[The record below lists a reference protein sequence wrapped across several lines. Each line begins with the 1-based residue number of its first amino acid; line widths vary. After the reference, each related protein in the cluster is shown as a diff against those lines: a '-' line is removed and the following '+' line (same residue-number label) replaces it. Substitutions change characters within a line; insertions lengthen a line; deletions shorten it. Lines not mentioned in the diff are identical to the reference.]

1 MRDGIAEALGDD
13 SHEFADL
20 LHSLGVQRNV
30 AKLVTYLTVA
40 GESTSR
46 DIERG
51 SGLRQPEVSIAM
63 RTLRLNNWIREWE
76 VKSTEGKG
84 RPCKAYALST
94 PIDEIIG
101 SIEQERRRESAS
113 TMESIQKLRD
123 LVSTSALVREL

>member
-1 MRDGIAEALGDD
+1 MREGLAEALGDD
-13 SHEFADL
+13 SHEFSDL

-30 AKLVTYLTVA
+30 AKVITYLAVA
-40 GESTSR
+40 GEGTSIE
-46 DIERG
+46 IERG

-76 VKSTEGKG
+76 IKSTEGKG

-94 PIDEIIG
+94 PIAEIIA

-113 TMESIQKLRD
+113 AMERIQKLRD
-123 LVSTSALVREL
+123 LVSTSSPVREP

>member
-1 MRDGIAEALGDD
+1 MREGLAEALGDKC
-13 SHEFADL
+13 HEFADL

-30 AKLVTYLTVA
+30 AKLVTYLAVA

-63 RTLRLNNWIREWE
+63 RTLRLNNWIRERE

-84 RPCKAYALST
+84 RPSKVYALST
-94 PIDEIIG
+94 PIDEIIK
-101 SIEQERRRESAS
+101 SIEEKRRKKSVEE
-113 TMESIQKLRD
+113 MESIRRLRD
-123 LVSTSALVREL
+123 LASTSALVREP

>member
-1 MRDGIAEALGDD
+1 MREGLAEALGDD

-30 AKLVTYLTVA
+30 AKLITYLAIA

-63 RTLRLNNWIREWE
+63 RTLRSHNWIQEWE

-84 RPCKAYALST
+84 RPHKVYTLTT
-94 PIDEIIG
+94 PMDEIVRI
-101 SIEQERRRESAS
+101 IEEERRKEA
-113 TMESIQKLRD
+113 TKAMERIQKLRD
-123 LVSTSALVREL
+123 LASTSALVREP